1 MNNEMQSLRPV
12 NERLLD
18 RLVDNELDAAG
29 SRGLLKALDES
40 PDGWRRCAL
49 AFLEAQAWR
58 SDLRGAVAASALA
71 PSPPAHPVPRTRSRA
86 VRVGQ
91 AGLIAAAVILS
102 FGAGWLAR
110 PGRDD
115 RLPVDAGTASSGVV
129 QREGDDEERPDR
141 LPADSGKSGLDGQ
154 QNVRL
159 AGTLTLEVE
168 DHGQSRTLRVPV
180 IEGRGIDARWL
191 LEQPPAIRASVVHA
205 LERRGHR
212 VEAHRQ
218 LVTFNLKDGRKL
230 ILPVD
235 EVDVRFAGR
244 VFQ

>member
-168 DHGQSRTLRVPV
+168 DHGQSRTLRVPAPRTAAGHPGLGRPCPRAPRTPGRGPSSACDFQP
-180 IEGRGIDARWL
+180 EGRA
-191 LEQPPAIRASVVHA
+191 
-205 LERRGHR
+205 
-212 VEAHRQ
+212 EAD
-218 LVTFNLKDGRKL
+218 TPGR
-230 ILPVD
+230 
-235 EVDVRFAGR
+235 
-244 VFQ
+244 